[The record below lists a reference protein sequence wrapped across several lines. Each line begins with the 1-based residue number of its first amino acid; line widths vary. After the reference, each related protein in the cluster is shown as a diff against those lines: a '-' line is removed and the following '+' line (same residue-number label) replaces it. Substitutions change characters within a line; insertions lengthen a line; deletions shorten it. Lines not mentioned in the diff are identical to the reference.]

1 GITFVL
7 VTHDQEEA
15 LSMSDLVCVMNGGRI
30 VQLGQ
35 PNAIYHEPADLFV
48 AGFVGKTNLLVGKV
62 ASNST
67 DTVEV
72 TLANGLVIAARKRAP
87 LAFGEAVS
95 VSVRP
100 ESLRL
105 APPQGNGLRGT
116 VSNRIFLGSTI
127 EYALEVPGVG
137 TLLASV
143 NQSGGDALFAP
154 GEAAAIHFG
163 PRAALAF
170 AGTNNNEGKNE
181 TKHRESNHVE
191 IVS

>member
-1 GITFVL
+1 
-7 VTHDQEEA
+7 
-15 LSMSDLVCVMNGGRI
+15 
-30 VQLGQ
+30 
-35 PNAIYHEPADLFV
+35 
-48 AGFVGKTNLLVGKV
+48 
-62 ASNST
+62 
-67 DTVEV
+67 
-72 TLANGLVIAARKRAP
+72 
-87 LAFGEAVS
+87 
-95 VSVRP
+95 VRP

-105 APPQGNGLRGT
+105 APPAGNGLRGT

-170 AGTNNNEGKNE
+170 AGTNNKEGKNE